1 MLLHILRRGHGS
13 KLLKHATEIIDI
25 IKPDDK
31 GNISNGI
38 LLVMEIDL
46 RRFYAFVINEVDD
59 ALPGLLLELS
69 G

>member
-1 MLLHILRRGHGS
+1 MLLHILRRSHGS
-13 KLLKHATEIIDI
+13 KLLKHAAEIIDI
-25 IKPDDK
+25 IKPHDK
-31 GNISNGI
+31 GNISNRI

-59 ALPGLLLELS
+59 ALSGLLLELS